1 MITIAINGFGRI
13 GRLVLRAILRQHPDI
28 RVAAINDLTDAKTLA
43 YLFKYDSVHGVY
55 EGEVSHSETSI
66 TVDGKEIRIFSEKDP
81 EALPWYDLGVKIV
94 IEATGVFNTKA
105 GASKHL
111 AAGAE
116 KVILTAPGKDDVD
129 ATIVMGVN
137 HTDLTSEHRIVSN
150 ASCTTN
156 CLAPI
161 VKVLHDNFGIT
172 GGLMTTIH
180 SYTNDQK
187 ILDLPHRDLRRA
199 RAAAL
204 SMIPTSTGAAK
215 AIGLVIPELKGKLD
229 GLAVRVPTPDG
240 SLVDLSVNLTRE
252 VNTEEIKAA
261 MKTAAEG
268 PMQGYLMYSEDPIVS
283 VDVVGNTHSSIFD
296 SLSVY
301 TKGNM
306 AKVLAWYDNEYG
318 YSCRVVDL
326 LKHMS
331 ELH

>member
-1 MITIAINGFGRI
+1 MTTIAINGFGRI

-137 HTDLTSEHRIVSN
+137 HTDLTGEHRIVSN

-161 VKVLHDNFGIT
+161 AKVLHDNFGIV

-204 SMIPTSTGAAK
+204 SMIPTTTGAAK

-229 GLAVRVPTPDG
+229 GLAVRVPTPDV
-240 SLVDLSVNLTRE
+240 SLVDLNVNLTRE
-252 VNTEEIKAA
+252 VNAEEIKAA

-268 PMQGYLMYSEDPIVS
+268 PMKGYLMYNEEPIVS
-283 VDVVGNTHSSIFD
+283 VDIVGNTHSSIFD
-296 SLSVY
+296 APSVY

-326 LKHMS
+326 LKYMS
-331 ELH
+331 EF